1 MPIMNKKKSLDAV
14 AMMRQIR
21 DDLSRKL
28 MTMSHEEQQRYIQ
41 ERLAGKITDDRPKPR
56 GRSSIQRV
64 RR

>member
-1 MPIMNKKKSLDAV
+1 MPTTKKKNLDAV

-41 ERLAGKITDDRPKPR
+41 ERLAGKVTDDEPEPR
-56 GRSSIQRV
+56 RRSSV
-64 RR
+64 